1 MSKSSPDLNSR
12 ILLTDGTS
20 KVRAK
25 IKGAVTDSTLGI
37 TYDPAARPGAANL
50 LTILAAC
57 TGEEVETVALR
68 YADKGHGE
76 FKADVADAVEELIK
90 GPRAEFERLRG
101 ETAYLASIA
110 EEGAAKARELSG
122 VTLRE
127 VRTRIGLV

>member
-1 MSKSSPDLNSR
+1 M
-12 ILLTDGTS
+12 
-20 KVRAK
+20 
-25 IKGAVTDSTLGI
+25 
-37 TYDPAARPGAANL
+37 
-50 LTILAAC
+50 
-57 TGEEVETVALR
+57 ALR